1 MAENSTNWGAIGT
14 GATGLGQMAYGLYLQ
29 RKNKRPSYS
38 IPDEIFQNLTQTQ
51 QAALEGMSE
60 EQRMQ
65 WIQNIQRGTAT
76 GLSQLGSRKAGL
88 AGLATINQQQNDAF
102 GNVAVQDAIM
112 KQQNQKDVL
121 NARQALADY
130 RDQSFQLNKLNP
142 YYERVSEAQ
151 GYLGAG
157 MQNMSNAGQMY
168 AESQDYGQGKKK
180 GDDYDYQWKK
190 WSNQNWDPEKKSYR
204 EARKEF
210 DSYYGGAEQYP
221 YGGVVGD
228 DKKKANKQEPQYEL
242 KREVKKKPKERYYL
256 MATPMVKVSE
266 EPQYELKRE
275 FKEVS
280 KYPYGGVVDS
290 DGYGSEVRSAD
301 YATEDAT
308 WNTVGQFGAIGKAIQ
323 GGAALGNAI
332 GRPVRTKNEEVDEN
346 TGQLKNYKTSTTIG
360 GAMLNPL
367 TALQARSSYKGGFT
381 DIDGTGYKRHLEANA
396 KAQFDIA
403 SAQKAEAE
411 RNATISK
418 YNKMLEASGQTN
430 NNNVNY
436 QNGNPNFYGK
446 FPFGGKS
453 SSDKVIEIEKKE
465 VVKSPNGEVYAANAS
480 SHSDGG
486 EKRVVKKGS
495 IVFSDR
501 IKVPGTNIT
510 FAEKAKEFIGD
521 SKKMD
526 DLFALQEKHK
536 KEIGL

>member
-65 WIQNIQRGTAT
+65 WIQNIQRGSAF
-76 GLSQLGSRKAGL
+76 GLSQLGSRKAGV
-88 AGLATINQQQNDAF
+88 AGLAALNQQQNDAYA
-102 GNVAVQDAIM
+102 NVATQDAIM

-121 NARQALADY
+121 NARQTLADY

-168 AESQDYGQGKKK
+168 AESQNYGQGKKK
-180 GDDYDYQWKK
+180 GDDYDYEWKK

-210 DSYYGGAEQYP
+210 DSYYGG
-221 YGGVVGD
+221 
-228 DKKKANKQEPQYEL
+228 
-242 KREVKKKPKERYYL
+242 
-256 MATPMVKVSE
+256 SE
-266 EPQYELKRE
+266 
-275 FKEVS
+275 